1 MAKHTEKAPLHEKNS
16 KKKIKR
22 WMNLKSRGSYL
33 MMC

>member
-1 MAKHTEKAPLHEKNS
+1 MAKHTEKAPLHE